1 MPDDTIGTG
10 KMVEL
15 KYTMKTTG
23 GKVLDDSGPSPEKYL
38 HGQGAIVPGLER
50 ALAGKKAGDKLTVK
64 LGPREAFGSRGKS
77 AGPQPVPR
85 STFPTDADLKPG
97 VKFSAETPGGAPVT
111 LFITKVDE
119 KVVHVDTNHP
129 YAGMTLFY
137 EVEIISVRDATDAEK
152 RVAILSA
159 VR

>member
-1 MPDDTIGTG
+1 MSDDTIGTG

-15 KYTMKTTG
+15 RYTMKTTG
-23 GKVLDDSGPSPEKYL
+23 GKVLDDSGPTPEKYL

-50 ALAGKKAGDKLTVK
+50 ALAGKKAGEKMSVK
-64 LGPREAFGSRGKS
+64 LGPQEAFGARAKS

-85 STFPTDADLKPG
+85 STFPADAELKPG
-97 VKFSAETPGGAPVT
+97 VKFSAETPGGAPVA

-137 EVEIISVRDATDAEK
+137 DVEVISVRDATDAEK
-152 RVAILSA
+152 RAAILKS
-159 VR
+159 VG